1 MRSYGGTDFGSDEVV
16 GVLAG
21 YYFGAGL
28 MVKPS
33 VVEGV
38 GRATA
43 QLAGGCFF
51 GGVTLSGRRVL
62 QMCCWGRCM
71 GSVYQNSGV
80 CGVSRALKGVL
91 DVECWLATTL
101 VLV

>member
-43 QLAGGCFF
+43 QLAG
-51 GGVTLSGRRVL
+51 
-62 QMCCWGRCM
+62 RCE
-71 GSVYQNSGV
+71 SGV
-80 CGVSRALKGVL
+80 SVGKGRGNGTVRKHGAA
-91 DVECWLATTL
+91 DVHLEHYEWGELSEGE
-101 VLV
+101 

>member
-1 MRSYGGTDFGSDEVV
+1 MSAVAHHLLTGTVPVLGQAAQGISSSLAGLGSMLGPVGASTRAAARSLGVPGLDVGAGC

-43 QLAGGCFF
+43 QLAGRA
-51 GGVTLSGRRVL
+51 GG
-62 QMCCWGRCM
+62 
-71 GSVYQNSGV
+71 Y
-80 CGVSRALKGVL
+80 
-91 DVECWLATTL
+91 
-101 VLV
+101 